1 MNTGLLRHYIER
13 ANERG
18 YFTWLPDKQLL
29 HLMYLTRMGKRL
41 NLKNPR
47 TFNEK
52 LQWLNLHNRKPE
64 YTRMVD
70 KYEAKKYVAE
80 KIGEEYIIPTLGVW
94 ERFDDID
101 FDSLPDQ
108 FVLKCTHDSGGLVIV
123 KNKSKLDRDAARN
136 VIERCLKKQYYLQ
149 NREWPYKN
157 VKPRIIAEKY
167 MVDAISAE
175 LRDYKFFAFNGS
187 VELMFIATDRGT
199 DTRFDFYDSEFQH
212 LSIVNGYPNASKE
225 IGKPANFEKMKL
237 LAGQLSVG
245 IPHLRVDFYEVNG
258 KVYFGEL
265 TFFHWS
271 GMVPFEPESWDLKL
285 GELIDLSLV

>member
-52 LQWLNLHNRKPE
+52 LQWLKLHNRKPE